1 MTTIDGHAQG
11 RGGSGGM
18 LYTEA
23 ALCACAVLVFAATV
37 FLARARVEAAPVL
50 AA

>member
-11 RGGSGGM
+11 RWGSGGM

-23 ALCACAVLVFAATV
+23 AFCACAVLVFAATV
-37 FLARARVEAAPVL
+37 LFSRPRLRVAPVP
-50 AA
+50 AV